1 MAKAPPRTPVSSP
14 VFIRLLARLTDVD
27 VPQSHHVLSDRL
39 GQWIDWT
46 RAVALSRALDGAMPA
61 AAADAPGFDSAVE
74 DEVARARVLL
84 SDAIASDLALPSE
97 RRRGSELGNVAED
110 CADAVV
116 DYAFFHQRYLAMQRA
131 MLAATGRL
139 RGRLR
144 DMLAQK
150 SADMARLAEV
160 DAAMELTLSPREQSL
175 LAAVPKLLGE
185 HFDRLQQAGQAP
197 LAETPPSE
205 RAQAAI
211 RPGEWLRVFRKD
223 MQSVLLAE
231 LDVRFQPIE
240 GLLAALRTR

>member
-39 GQWIDWT
+39 SQWIDWT
-46 RAVALSRALDGAMPA
+46 RAVALSRALDGAAPVT
-61 AAADAPGFDSAVE
+61 AADAPSFDSAME
-74 DEVARARVLL
+74 NEVVRARL
-84 SDAIASDLALPSE
+84 SLGNAIAGKLELPSAKY
-97 RRRGSELGNVAED
+97 RGNETGDVGEGCVETL
-110 CADAVV
+110 V

-131 MLAATGRL
+131 MLTATGRL

-144 DMLAQK
+144 DMLAQT

-160 DAAMELTLSPREQSL
+160 DAVMELALSPREQTL
-175 LAAVPKLLGE
+175 LASVPTLLGE
-185 HFDRLQQAGQAP
+185 HFERLQRTEQASLADTP
-197 LAETPPSE
+197 LSE
-205 RAQAAI
+205 RAPATQ
-211 RPGEWLRVFRKD
+211 GEWLRVFRKD